1 MVEIRRLRIVNVKTK
16 LVRKFKYLRTILT
29 EDRRRNIWYGNKKAN
44 WNGKK
49 GTEKKLETK
58 KRFLFKG
65 FVISG
70 LRYDSKGWTISLMIN
85 RRLETWFSRKQL
97 RITWAEHVSNE
108 KVLKEWEKKVTYIYV
123 SKWDRK
129 IAWKIWDLQE

>member
-1 MVEIRRLRIVNVKTK
+1 ME
-16 LVRKFKYLRTILT
+16 
-29 EDRRRNIWYGNKKAN
+29 KKEQ
-44 WNGKK
+44 K
-49 GTEKKLETK
+49 KKLETK

-108 KVLKEWEKKVTYIYV
+108 KVLKEWEKKGHLYLCIKMRQKSCLENLRLTGI
-123 SKWDRK
+123 
-129 IAWKIWDLQE
+129 I